1 MTAAAAPQ
9 TITVTCHVPH
19 CVLHRGKCIR
29 LFSVLSKFQTKKIF
43 TLHLF
48 YIWTI
53 SRVYLECAAVS
64 APRAGLLTVAALC
77 TLQPPGYLTQ
87 AARSTPA
94 VAWLLSKYIYT
105 NTHHAD
111 FTSRTTITIIK
122 GFLCQV
128 INITPQ
134 PIFPASCPDVRY
146 QWPVYL

>member
-1 MTAAAAPQ
+1 M
-9 TITVTCHVPH
+9 
-19 CVLHRGKCIR
+19 
-29 LFSVLSKFQTKKIF
+29 
-43 TLHLF
+43 
-48 YIWTI
+48 
-53 SRVYLECAAVS
+53 S

-105 NTHHAD
+105 NIHHAV

-134 PIFPASCPDVRY
+134 LNPFSPLRVRMCGTNGPCIYSIYNIYNIYSIQVRVCP
-146 QWPVYL
+146 

>member
-1 MTAAAAPQ
+1 M
-9 TITVTCHVPH
+9 
-19 CVLHRGKCIR
+19 
-29 LFSVLSKFQTKKIF
+29 
-43 TLHLF
+43 
-48 YIWTI
+48 
-53 SRVYLECAAVS
+53 S
-64 APRAGLLTVAALC
+64 APRAGLLTVAALR

-105 NTHHAD
+105 NIHHAV
-111 FTSRTTITIIK
+111 FISRTTITIIK